1 MINFDEI
8 LGEKNIANNQKYPQ
22 IIFNLQNEMRKGIS
36 SQKHFDKY
44 LVDKEKNKPPEVFY
58 KKSVIKDFSKFKRKH
73 LC

>member
-58 KKSVIKDFSKFKRKH
+58 KKSVIKDFSKFKRKN

>member
-44 LVDKEKNKPPEVFY
+44 LVDKEKNKSPEVFY
-58 KKSVIKDFSKFKRKH
+58 KKSVIKDFSKFKRKN